1 MTSKRLANT
10 HLQFIQ
16 IDDNFAK
23 SFGRNKNFQNFTT
36 DGKEQ
41 SKDFMGEKVNLK
53 HFVNT
58 DFSGDLG
65 FVFLTSIS
73 PHLPQIKNHH
83 VPAPSG
89 EHVKAVLFLGKK
101 HTQMG

>member
-16 IDDNFAK
+16 IEDNFAK

-41 SKDFMGEKVNLK
+41 SKDFTGEKVNLK

-65 FVFLTSIS
+65 FVF
-73 PHLPQIKNHH
+73 
-83 VPAPSG
+83 
-89 EHVKAVLFLGKK
+89 
-101 HTQMG
+101 